1 MAKQRDPGIEALR
14 KNIKEASKRAEHMGK
29 LGVPV
34 HYVRTPRLK
43 PNPLLDP
50 KPRKPKS

>member
-1 MAKQRDPGIEALR
+1 MAKRRDPGIEALR
-14 KNIKEASKRAEHMGK
+14 NNIKEGSKRAEHMGK
-29 LGVPV
+29 QGVPV
-34 HYVRTPRLK
+34 HYVRTPPPK